1 MNKIIEQ
8 VLFLLLQLIVLT
20 AFAPMV
26 LGITQ
31 KVKAYMQNRIG
42 ASVFQGY
49 YDLAKL
55 WKKSTVITPYTSSI
69 FLLAPYVYFVSVL
82 LAAALLPLGFSINN
96 TLGDIFVF
104 ISLLAIGRFIMTLSS
119 LDAGTSF
126 GGMGGSRELYISV
139 LVEPAMLL
147 AIFSAAMQHGTTAIS
162 GLNMDYDAYYFTISS
177 VLSCCG
183 FFALMLAENGCIP
196 VDNPDTHLELTM
208 IHECMTLEYSGRLLA
223 IIHLASM
230 LKRLTIISIFSLIF
244 FPVNLALIIKIMLTA
259 VAIAMVESLNNKMR
273 LFKVRFYMTGAGVL
287 LLLAI
292 VAQ

>member
-1 MNKIIEQ
+1 M
-8 VLFLLLQLIVLT
+8 
-20 AFAPMV
+20 
-26 LGITQ
+26 
-31 KVKAYMQNRIG
+31 
-42 ASVFQGY
+42 
-49 YDLAKL
+49 
-55 WKKSTVITPYTSSI
+55 
-69 FLLAPYVYFVSVL
+69 
-82 LAAALLPLGFSINN
+82 
-96 TLGDIFVF
+96 LGDIFVF

-147 AIFSAAMQHGTTAIS
+147 AILSVAMQHGTTAIS
-162 GLNMDYDAYYFTISS
+162 GMNMDYDTYYFTISS

-196 VDNPDTHLELTM
+196 VDNPETHLELTM
-208 IHECMTLEYSGRLLA
+208 IHECMTLEYSGRFLA

-230 LKRLTIISIFSLIF
+230 LKSLTLLIIFSLIF
-244 FPVNLALIIKIMLTA
+244 FPVNLPLIIKILLTA
-259 VAIAMVESLNNKMR
+259 VAVAIVESLNNKMR

>member
-20 AFAPMV
+20 AFAPLV

-55 WKKSTVITPYTSSI
+55 WKKSTVITPYTSSV
-69 FLLAPYVYFVSVL
+69 FLLAPYVYFVSIL
-82 LAAALLPLGFSINN
+82 LAAAILPLGFGTNN
-96 TLGDIFVF
+96 TLCDIFVF

-147 AIFSAAMQHGTTAIS
+147 AILSAAMQHGTTSIA
-162 GLNMDYDAYYFTISS
+162 GMNMDCDAYYFTISS

-183 FFALMLAENGCIP
+183 FFALMLAENGRIP

-208 IHECMTLEYSGRLLA
+208 IHECMTLEYSGRFLA

-230 LKRLTIISIFSLIF
+230 LKSLTLLIIFSLIF
-244 FPVNLALIIKIMLTA
+244 FPVNLPLIIKILLTA
-259 VAIAMVESLNNKMR
+259 ITIAMVESLNNKMR
-273 LFKVRFYMTGAGVL
+273 LFKVRFYMMGAGVL

>member
-1 MNKIIEQ
+1 VNKIIEQ

-20 AFAPMV
+20 AFAPLV
-26 LGITQ
+26 LGLTQ

-55 WKKSTVITPYTSSI
+55 WKKSTIITPYTSRI
-69 FLLAPYVYFVSVL
+69 FLLAPYIYFLSVL
-82 LAAALLPLGFSINN
+82 LAAAILPLGFDINN
-96 TLGDIFVF
+96 ALGDIFVF

-147 AIFSAAMQHGTTAIS
+147 AILSAQMQYGTTAIS
-162 GLNMDYDAYYFTISS
+162 GMNMNYDAYYFTISN

-208 IHECMTLEYSGRLLA
+208 IHECMTLEYSGRFLA

-230 LKRLTIISIFSLIF
+230 LKRLTLLIIFSLIF
-244 FPVNLALIIKIMLTA
+244 FPVNLPLIIKIILTA
-259 VAIAMVESLNNKMR
+259 VVIAIVESLNNKIR

>member
-8 VLFLLLQLIVLT
+8 VLFLLVQLIVLV
-20 AFAPMV
+20 AFAPLV

-31 KVKAYMQNRIG
+31 KIKAYMQNRIG

-55 WKKSTVITPYTSSI
+55 WKKATVITPYTSSI
-69 FLLAPYVYFVSVL
+69 FILAPYVYFLSVL
-82 LAAALLPLGFSINN
+82 LAAAILPLGFNINN
-96 TLGDIFVF
+96 ALGDIFVF

-147 AIFSAAMQHGTTAIS
+147 AILSVAMQHGTTAIS
-162 GLNMDYDAYYFTISS
+162 GMNMDYDTYYFTISS

-196 VDNPDTHLELTM
+196 VDNPETHLELTM
-208 IHECMTLEYSGRLLA
+208 IHECMTLEYSGRFLA

-230 LKRLTIISIFSLIF
+230 LKSLTLLIIFSLIF
-244 FPVNLALIIKIMLTA
+244 FPVNLPLIIKILLTA
-259 VAIAMVESLNNKMR
+259 VAVAIVESLNNKMR

>member
-1 MNKIIEQ
+1 MNKILEQ
-8 VLFLLLQLIVLT
+8 VLFLLLQLVVLT
-20 AFAPMV
+20 ALAPLV
-26 LGITQ
+26 LGIT
-31 KVKAYMQNRIG
+31 KKIKAYMQNRIG
-42 ASVFQGY
+42 ASIFQVY
-49 YDLAKL
+49 YDLAKM
-55 WKKSTVITPYTSSI
+55 WKKSTIITPYTSSI

-82 LAAALLPLGFSINN
+82 LAAAILPLGFSTNN

-139 LVEPAMLL
+139 LVEPVMLL
-147 AIFSAAMQHGTTAIS
+147 AILSAAMQHGTTAIS
-162 GLNMDYDAYYFTISS
+162 GMNMDYGTYYFTISS

-208 IHECMTLEYSGRLLA
+208 IHECMTLEYSGRFLA

-230 LKRLTIISIFSLIF
+230 LKSLLLIIIFSLIF
-244 FPVNLALIIKIMLTA
+244 FPVNLPLILKIVITA
-259 VAIAMVESLNNKMR
+259 VAIAIVESLNNKMR